1 VKPRFRITRAIDFK
15 RVRHLGKTYTHPL
28 AVLKIAQGEAENSRA
43 GIITGKSIGNA
54 VVRNRAKR
62 RLRATLSK
70 FLPFLIKPSDL
81 LVIAREPINN
91 ATSVDLI
98 NAVKQLLNR
107 AELIDSEDYDAGR
120 PAS

>member
-1 VKPRFRITRAIDFK
+1 MKPKFRITRAIDFK

-107 AELIDSEDYDAGR
+107 AELIDPEDYDAGR

>member
-1 VKPRFRITRAIDFK
+1 VKPKFRITRAIDFK

-28 AVLKIAQGEAENSRA
+28 AVLKVAQGEAENSRA
-43 GIITGKSIGNA
+43 GIVTGKRIGNA

-62 RLRATLSK
+62 RLRATFSE
-70 FLPFLIKPSDL
+70 FLPFLLKPTDI

-91 ATSVDLI
+91 ATPIELK

-107 AELIDSEDYDAGR
+107 AELIGPDEYDAGR
-120 PAS
+120 PTH

>member
-1 VKPRFRITRAIDFK
+1 VKPKFRITRAIDFK

-28 AVLKIAQGEAENSRA
+28 AVLKVAQGEAENSRA
-43 GIITGKSIGNA
+43 GIITGKRIGNA

-62 RLRATLSK
+62 RLRATFSE
-70 FLPFLIKPSDL
+70 FLPFLLKPIDI

-91 ATSVDLI
+91 ATPIELK

-107 AELIDSEDYDAGR
+107 AELIGPDEYDAGR
-120 PAS
+120 PTH

>member
-1 VKPRFRITRAIDFK
+1 VKPKFRITRAIDFK

-28 AVLKIAQGEAENSRA
+28 AVLKVAQGEVENSRA
-43 GIITGKSIGNA
+43 GIITGKKIGNA

-62 RLRATLSK
+62 RLRATFSE
-70 FLPFLIKPSDL
+70 FLPFLIKPSDI
-81 LVIAREPINN
+81 LVIAREPINK
-91 ATSVDLI
+91 ATTVDLK

-107 AELIDSEDYDAGR
+107 ADLIGSDNYDAGR

>member
-1 VKPRFRITRAIDFK
+1 VKPKFRITRAIDFK

-70 FLPFLIKPSDL
+70 FIPFLIKPSDL

>member
-1 VKPRFRITRAIDFK
+1 MKPKFRITRAIDFK

-70 FLPFLIKPSDL
+70 FIPFLIKPSDL

>member
-1 VKPRFRITRAIDFK
+1 MKPKFRITRAIDFK

-28 AVLKIAQGEAENSRA
+28 AVLKVAQGEAENSRA
-43 GIITGKSIGNA
+43 GIVTGKRIGNA

-62 RLRATLSK
+62 RLRATFSE
-70 FLPFLIKPSDL
+70 FLPFLLKPTDI

-91 ATSVDLI
+91 ATPIELK

-107 AELIDSEDYDAGR
+107 AELIGPDEYDAGR
-120 PAS
+120 PTH

>member
-1 VKPRFRITRAIDFK
+1 MKPKFRITRAIDFK

-43 GIITGKSIGNA
+43 GIVTGKSIGNA

-70 FLPFLIKPSDL
+70 FLPFLLKPSDL

-98 NAVKQLLNR
+98 NAVRQLLNR
-107 AELIDSEDYDAGR
+107 AELIDPEDYDAGR

>member
-1 VKPRFRITRAIDFK
+1 MKPKFRITRAIDFK

-43 GIITGKSIGNA
+43 GIVTGKSIGNA

-70 FLPFLIKPSDL
+70 FLPFLLKPSDL

-91 ATSVDLI
+91 ATSVDLM
-98 NAVKQLLNR
+98 NAVRQLLNR
-107 AELIDSEDYDAGR
+107 AELIDPEDYDAGR

>member
-1 VKPRFRITRAIDFK
+1 MKPKFRITRAIDFK

-28 AVLKIAQGEAENSRA
+28 AVLKVAQGEVENSRA
-43 GIITGKSIGNA
+43 GIITGKKIGNA

-62 RLRATLSK
+62 RLRATFSE
-70 FLPFLIKPSDL
+70 FLPLLVKPSDI

-91 ATSVDLI
+91 ATAIDLK

-107 AELIDSEDYDAGR
+107 ADLIGPDNYDAGR

>member
-1 VKPRFRITRAIDFK
+1 MKPKFRITRAIDFK

-28 AVLKIAQGEAENSRA
+28 AVLKVAQGEAENSRA
-43 GIITGKSIGNA
+43 GIVTGKSIGNA

-81 LVIAREPINN
+81 LVIAREPINI

-107 AELIDSEDYDAGR
+107 AELIGPEDYDAGR

>member
-1 VKPRFRITRAIDFK
+1 MKPKFRITRAIDFK

>member
-1 VKPRFRITRAIDFK
+1 VKPKFRITRAIDFK

-28 AVLKIAQGEAENSRA
+28 AVLKVAQGEVENSRA
-43 GIITGKSIGNA
+43 GIITGKKIGNA

-62 RLRATLSK
+62 RLRATFSE
-70 FLPFLIKPSDL
+70 FLPLLVKPSDI

-91 ATSVDLI
+91 ATTIDLK

-107 AELIDSEDYDAGR
+107 AELIGSDNYDAGR

>member
-1 VKPRFRITRAIDFK
+1 MKPKFRITRAIDFK

-28 AVLKIAQGEAENSRA
+28 AVLKVAQGEVENSRA
-43 GIITGKSIGNA
+43 GIITGKKIGNA

-62 RLRATLSK
+62 RLRATFSE
-70 FLPFLIKPSDL
+70 FLPLLVKPSDI

-91 ATSVDLI
+91 ATTIDLK

-107 AELIDSEDYDAGR
+107 AELIGSDNYDAGR

>member
-1 VKPRFRITRAIDFK
+1 MKPRFRITRAIDFK

>member
-1 VKPRFRITRAIDFK
+1 VKPKFRITRAIDFK

>member
-1 VKPRFRITRAIDFK
+1 MKPKFRITRAIDFK

-28 AVLKIAQGEAENSRA
+28 AVLKVAQGEAENSRV
-43 GIITGKSIGNA
+43 GIVTGKRIGNA

-62 RLRATLSK
+62 RLRATFSE
-70 FLPFLIKPSDL
+70 FLPFLLKPTDI

-91 ATSVDLI
+91 ATPIELK

-107 AELIDSEDYDAGR
+107 AELIGPDEYDAGR
-120 PAS
+120 PTH

>member
-1 VKPRFRITRAIDFK
+1 VKPKFRITRAIDFK

-28 AVLKIAQGEAENSRA
+28 AVLKVAQGEVENSRA
-43 GIITGKSIGNA
+43 GIITGKKIGNA

-62 RLRATLSK
+62 RLRATFSE
-70 FLPFLIKPSDL
+70 FLPFLIKPSDI

-91 ATSVDLI
+91 ATTVDLK

-107 AELIDSEDYDAGR
+107 ADLIGTDNYDAGR